1 MSAPRRRSQPIRI
14 HRSSSSRSTCPASIN
29 KPAAMSSSPR
39 LRHTDPAKSRGSGG
53 CGLRDS
59 FCLSGQRS
67 YSSEL
72 HPWMHGCWS
81 GSRLCSWDSPPFW
94 SGRVPAG
101 QIDAGRVVYL
111 LDRSMLVGVAILLG
125 GGAILRDGATL
136 AAVTVLL
143 IEVAILFR
151 PELLRRPVAWWTKRD
166 DVPLAEDDSESPSA
180 L

>member
-1 MSAPRRRSQPIRI
+1 MDAGRGRAYAPGI
-14 HRSSSSRSTCPASIN
+14 
-29 KPAAMSSSPR
+29 
-39 LRHTDPAKSRGSGG
+39 LRPS
-53 CGLRDS
+53 
-59 FCLSGQRS
+59 
-67 YSSEL
+67 
-72 HPWMHGCWS
+72 
-81 GSRLCSWDSPPFW
+81 
-94 SGRVPAG
+94 
-101 QIDAGRVVYL
+101 GRVVYL
-111 LDRSMLVGVAILLG
+111 LGRSMLVGVAILLG